1 MEIQQENEGASPKR
15 ARYHAGLMDMNT
27 LNPGEDFDE
36 LPECHVIFIT
46 QKDVLRRN
54 LPIYHIDRTI
64 REIGENFG
72 DESHIIYV
80 NSSRQEDT
88 PLGRLMHDFHCKS
101 AADIRNDVLAKRVR
115 ELKETQEGVEH
126 MCKEMDQIYQEG
138 AVQGRIEGEMTAKK
152 DMAMSLAGMGLSAEK
167 IAEAAKVSVQL
178 VQEWLMGK
186 TDLAK

>member
-1 MEIQQENEGASPKR
+1 
-15 ARYHAGLMDMNT
+15 
-27 LNPGEDFDE
+27 
-36 LPECHVIFIT
+36 
-46 QKDVLRRN
+46 
-54 LPIYHIDRTI
+54 
-64 REIGENFG
+64 
-72 DESHIIYV
+72 
-80 NSSRQEDT
+80 
-88 PLGRLMHDFHCKS
+88 MHDFHCKS

-152 DMAMSLAGMGLSAEK
+152 NMAMSLAGMGLSAEK